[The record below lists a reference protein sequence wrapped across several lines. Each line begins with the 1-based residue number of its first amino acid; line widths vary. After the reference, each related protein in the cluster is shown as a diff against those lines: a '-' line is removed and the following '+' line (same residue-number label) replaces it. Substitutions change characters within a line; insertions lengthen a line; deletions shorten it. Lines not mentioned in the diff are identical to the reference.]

1 MNRILYRQRGSFR
14 TQRYDLLEFNV
25 TSFSFERSKDP
36 HFLCC
41 LLPLSFSSVS
51 HSSSS
56 TCWVLFLALIIFP
69 LAFVRIY
76 AECCYCSIFVLPYLF
91 RANKITV
98 TQPELFF
105 GIKEYFKQIFTIR
118 KIIQILCGWSKTWS
132 NIFITVACGNFYEY
146 KCLTS
151 IDVTN
156 LLTKL
161 YYVKYTGE
169 NILSMPRDL
178 NLTW

>member
-1 MNRILYRQRGSFR
+1 MYFSDKKKLLEINKKIYWELFLENRRRYVTRDMNRILYRQRGSFR

-56 TCWVLFLALIIFP
+56 TCWILFLALIIFP

-118 KIIQILCGWSKTWS
+118 K
-132 NIFITVACGNFYEY
+132 
-146 KCLTS
+146 
-151 IDVTN
+151 
-156 LLTKL
+156 
-161 YYVKYTGE
+161 
-169 NILSMPRDL
+169 
-178 NLTW
+178 